1 MEIAY
6 ETTGVSQN
14 LGRVLNKF
22 PGLTN
27 LTLETLLALI
37 PMHHLHVD
45 IVLPI
50 VSSESL

>member
-6 ETTGVSQN
+6 EITGVSQN
-14 LGRVLNKF
+14 LGRDKS

>member
-1 MEIAY
+1 MEIAC

-14 LGRVLNKF
+14 LRRDKS
-22 PGLTN
+22 PGLTD
-27 LTLETLLALI
+27 LALETLLALI

-45 IVLPI
+45 LVLPI